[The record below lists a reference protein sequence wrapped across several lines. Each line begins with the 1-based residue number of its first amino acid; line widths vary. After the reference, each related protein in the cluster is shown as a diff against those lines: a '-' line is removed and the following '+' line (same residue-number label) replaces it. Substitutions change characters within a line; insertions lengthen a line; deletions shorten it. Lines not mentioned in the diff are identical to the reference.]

1 MKKILIIFGTRP
13 EVIKLAP
20 LIYELKKIKKYKI
33 KICSTGQHDQ
43 MLKQAV
49 DIFKLKVDF
58 SFNLMKK
65 NQKISGIFSLLIDS
79 ISKVF
84 EKDKFDLTIVQGD
97 TTTSLAGSIV
107 SFFNKVK
114 VAHLEAG
121 LRTYNLQAPWPEE
134 ANRKLISNI
143 ANYHFAP
150 TIKAKKN
157 LLKEGVNKN
166 KIFITG
172 NTVVDALINIDK
184 KLKFNKKIISQVSEK
199 FNFINPNKKTILITL
214 HRREIFG
221 KKIENI
227 LESFEILSNRFKNLQ
242 FVYPVHLNP
251 NIKKIVKQK
260 LKNSKNFF
268 LLPPIDYL
276 SLIYLMKKSYLIM
289 SDSGGIQEEAPSF
302 KIPIMILRDTT
313 ERSEILDSKQAILV
327 GTNKKKIVNTFISLV
342 LDRKKYLKLKKNKNP
357 FGDGKSSKK
366 IAQLLK
372 KNL

>member
-221 KKIENI
+221 KK
-227 LESFEILSNRFKNLQ
+227 L
-242 FVYPVHLNP
+242 
-251 NIKKIVKQK
+251 KIFW
-260 LKNSKNFF
+260 N
-268 LLPPIDYL
+268 
-276 SLIYLMKKSYLIM
+276 
-289 SDSGGIQEEAPSF
+289 
-302 KIPIMILRDTT
+302 
-313 ERSEILDSKQAILV
+313 
-327 GTNKKKIVNTFISLV
+327 
-342 LDRKKYLKLKKNKNP
+342 
-357 FGDGKSSKK
+357 
-366 IAQLLK
+366 LLK
-372 KNL
+372 FYQIDLRICSLFILYILTQI